1 MGKIKAINISNLDG
15 ENTFYINQAILNKN
29 KGIVNDRYYGNF
41 KNSYEQVT
49 FIESEKIDDFNKKI
63 KKKLDYKDFRRNIIT
78 SGINLNKL
86 LNKKIQIN
94 NVVFKIHELC
104 QPCKYL
110 QNKLE
115 VKNLVKLL
123 AFKSGVR
130 AEILMSGEISINDQ
144 IKIDKGLNIKSVL
157 LPFFFT
163 LKSAAKRLSSTFFPN
178 NSLKKGTFL
187 KFFSNKYNGP

>member
-1 MGKIKAINISNLDG
+1 MAKIKAINISNLDG
-15 ENTFYINQAILNKN
+15 ENTFYINQAILKKN

-78 SGINLNKL
+78 SGIDLNKL

-123 AFKSGVR
+123 VFKSGVR
-130 AEILMSGEISINDQ
+130 AEILKSGEISTYDK
-144 IKIDKGLNIKSVL
+144 IKIIK
-157 LPFFFT
+157 
-163 LKSAAKRLSSTFFPN
+163 
-178 NSLKKGTFL
+178 
-187 KFFSNKYNGP
+187 